1 MKKVLVLGAN
11 TADTDVQTTKLA
23 VEHHSVNYGLIEN
36 INQDFSKFGYY
47 HTTILDVIPADI
59 IKIAKNFNQ
68 IVLLDQQQNLYSHQ
82 KILLSTYK
90 LMIELEKNSNLLGYT
105 VEYKQNQNI
114 KHLEYWTEYFKTNK
128 SFCAYPFLAYS
139 ETGPFLATCARGSVK
154 LSDLSQISD
163 INNWKNNTRLIE
175 IRKNMLLG
183 KKVPDNCATCYD
195 YEDRGLTGYRVH
207 DSLDYIAKLKI
218 NSIEELKSIQDPYY
232 YEIRVSNKCNLMCRM
247 CSPNHSHLLAKE
259 FESNPELA
267 IDGQC
272 GSKDHK
278 KSSINSVPVEKLTEN
293 HLVYLTGGEP
303 MIMSETYEFMR
314 KCINLRK
321 TNFRLTLGT
330 NAMTVNDTFLE
341 LASHFD
347 QKLHFS
353 ISIDA
358 YGKVNDYIR
367 WKSNF
372 SQIIANCRRLQSAG
386 HQLSWN
392 HVPTLWGIHKT
403 HELFEYL
410 SNEFAG
416 VPLYLQY
423 NRVNLHSAFC
433 SPLIEQTLESLERTR
448 QTSLYFSDGKDC
460 KSGIDSLYDH
470 YKNYK
475 LDKDHLK
482 KFFAW
487 NDIMDK
493 ARGIAL
499 VDYVPELDQC
509 RSLVE

>member
-11 TADTDVQTTKLA
+11 TADTDVQTSELA
-23 VEHHSVNYGLIEN
+23 EKNHSINHGLLESID
-36 INQDFSKFGYY
+36 QDFSKFGYY
-47 HTTILDVIPADI
+47 HTTILDLLPSDI

-68 IVLLDQQQNLYSHQ
+68 IVLLDQPKNLYSHQ
-82 KILLSTYK
+82 KVLLSTYK
-90 LMIELEKNSNLLGYT
+90 LIVELEKNSNLLGYT

-114 KHLEYWTEYFKTNK
+114 KHLEYWTEYFKNNK

-139 ETGPFLATCARGSVK
+139 EARPFLSTCARGAVNLADLNKTNNISDWRNNVK
-154 LSDLSQISD
+154 LND
-163 INNWKNNTRLIE
+163 IKKDMI
-175 IRKNMLLG
+175 LG
-183 KKVPDNCATCYD
+183 KKVPSNCAVCYE
-195 YEDRGLTGYRVH
+195 YEDQGLTGYRVH
-207 DSLDYIAKLKI
+207 DSLDYIARLNI
-218 NSIEELKSIQDPYY
+218 NSVDDLVSIQNPYY
-232 YEIRVSNKCNLMCRM
+232 YEIRVSDKCNLMCRM

-259 FESNPELA
+259 FRSNPELS
-267 IDGQC
+267 IEGQRLVN
-272 GSKDHK
+272 DHK
-278 KSSINSVPVEKLTEN
+278 KSSIDSIPVENLTDN

-303 MIMSETYEFMR
+303 MIMTETYEFMR
-314 KCINLRK
+314 KCINLKK
-321 TNFRLTLGT
+321 TNFNLTLGT
-330 NAMTVNDTFLE
+330 NAMAVNDTFLE
-341 LASHFD
+341 LASQFE

-372 SQIIANCRRLQSAG
+372 SQIMANCRRLQSAG

-392 HVPTLWGIHKT
+392 HVPTIWGIHKT

-433 SPLIEQTLESLERTR
+433 SPLIDQTLESLERTR

-460 KSGIDSLYDH
+460 KSGIDSFYDH

-487 NDIMDK
+487 NDIMDN

-499 VDYVPELDQC
+499 ADYIPDLDNC
-509 RSLVE
+509 RKLLN